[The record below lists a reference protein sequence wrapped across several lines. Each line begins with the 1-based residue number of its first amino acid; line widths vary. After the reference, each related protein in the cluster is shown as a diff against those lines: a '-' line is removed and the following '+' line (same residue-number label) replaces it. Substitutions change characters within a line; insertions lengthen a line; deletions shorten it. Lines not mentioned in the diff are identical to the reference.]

1 MNKRFVKLEEEIKVQ
16 FYQKALI
23 GRYMGQDKYG
33 KIVKRIIDIIGS
45 FVCIIVFSPV
55 FIIVPILIKIDSKGP
70 VLFIQKRV
78 GKNGKYYNTYKFRT
92 MVVNDENI
100 YHNKYTKENIEGL
113 IFQDK
118 NDPRITRI
126 GKILRRGFDELP
138 QLFNVLKGD
147 MSLVG
152 PRPEIPE
159 IVKLYDERQKI
170 RLKVKPGITGLAII
184 RGRGDIP
191 LKETI
196 NYDIEYIENWSVWL
210 DIKILINTLYVI
222 LVTGRGAR

>member
-1 MNKRFVKLEEEIKVQ
+1 MKINESEEI
-16 FYQKALI
+16 L
-23 GRYMGQDKYG
+23 
-33 KIVKRIIDIIGS
+33 KRIIDVFGS
-45 FVCIIVFSPV
+45 LVCIIIFSPA
-55 FIIVPILIKIDSKGP
+55 FIVAPILIKLDSKGP
-70 VLFIQKRV
+70 VFFKQKRA
-78 GKNGKYYNTYKFRT
+78 GKDGKYFTAYKFRS
-92 MVVNDENI
+92 MI
-100 YHNKYTKENIEGL
+100 YNADKISKKDYSAEELSDL
-113 IFQDK
+113 IFQEK

-159 IVKLYDERQKI
+159 IVKLYDRKEKI

-184 RGRGDIP
+184 NGRGNIT

-196 NYDIEYIENWSVWL
+196 NYDIEYIENWSLWL
-210 DIKILINTLYVI
+210 DLKILIKTLYVV

>member
-1 MNKRFVKLEEEIKVQ
+1 ME
-16 FYQKALI
+16 
-23 GRYMGQDKYG
+23 QDKYG
-33 KIVKRIIDIIGS
+33 KITKRIIDIVSS
-45 FVCIIVFSPV
+45 FICIIIFSPV
-55 FIIVPILIKIDSKGP
+55 FIIAPILIKIDSKGP

-92 MVVNDENI
+92 MVVNDENNF
-100 YHNKYTKENIEGL
+100 YKKFKAENIKEL
-113 IFQDK
+113 IFQEE
-118 NDPRITRI
+118 NDPRITKI

-159 IVKLYDERQKI
+159 IVKLYDERHKI

-191 LKETI
+191 LEETI
-196 NYDIEYIENWSVWL
+196 NIDLEYIKNWSVWL
-210 DIKILINTLYVI
+210 DIKILFKTLYVI
-222 LVTGRGAR
+222 LITGRGAR

>member
-1 MNKRFVKLEEEIKVQ
+1 MKINESEEI
-16 FYQKALI
+16 L
-23 GRYMGQDKYG
+23 
-33 KIVKRIIDIIGS
+33 KRIIDVFGS
-45 FVCIIVFSPV
+45 LVCIIIFSPV
-55 FIIVPILIKIDSKGP
+55 FIVAPILIKLDSKGP
-70 VLFIQKRV
+70 VFFKQKRA
-78 GKNGKYYNTYKFRT
+78 GKDGKFFAAYKFRS
-92 MVVNDENI
+92 MVYNADKISKKDYSAE
-100 YHNKYTKENIEGL
+100 ELSDL
-113 IFQDK
+113 IFQEK

-159 IVKLYDERQKI
+159 IVKLYDRKEKI

-184 RGRGDIP
+184 NGRGNIT

-196 NYDIEYIENWSVWL
+196 NYDIEYIENWSLWL
-210 DIKILINTLYVI
+210 DLKILIKTLYVV

>member
-1 MNKRFVKLEEEIKVQ
+1 MNKWKEKT
-16 FYQKALI
+16 
-23 GRYMGQDKYG
+23 
-33 KIVKRIIDIIGS
+33 KRIIDILGS
-45 FVCIIVFSPV
+45 LICIAVFSPI
-55 FIIVPILIKIDSKGP
+55 FIISPILIKIDSNGP

-78 GKNGKYYNTYKFRT
+78 GKDGKIFNAYKFRT
-92 MVVNDENI
+92 MI
-100 YHNKYTKENIEGL
+100 IHNEEDFKKNYTEETIKEL

-118 NDPRITRI
+118 HDPRITKI

-170 RLKVKPGITGLAII
+170 RLQFKPGITGLAIVK
-184 RGRGDIP
+184 GRGEIS
-191 LKETI
+191 LEETI
-196 NYDIEYIENWSVWL
+196 NFDIEYIENWTLWL
-210 DIKILINTLYVI
+210 DFKILFKTLYVV
-222 LVTGRGAR
+222 LVTGEGAR

>member
-1 MNKRFVKLEEEIKVQ
+1 MNTSKCEEI
-16 FYQKALI
+16 L
-23 GRYMGQDKYG
+23 
-33 KIVKRIIDIIGS
+33 KRAIDFFGS
-45 FVCIIVFSPV
+45 IVCIIIFSPV
-55 FIIVPILIKIDSKGP
+55 FIVAPILIKLDSKGP
-70 VLFIQKRV
+70 VFFKQKRA
-78 GKNGKYYNTYKFRT
+78 GKDGKYFAAYKFRS
-92 MVVNDENI
+92 MVYNADKISKKDYSAE
-100 YHNKYTKENIEGL
+100 ELSDL
-113 IFQDK
+113 IFQEK

-159 IVKLYDERQKI
+159 IVKLYDRKEKI

-184 RGRGDIP
+184 NGRGDIP
-191 LKETI
+191 LEETI
-196 NYDIEYIENWSVWL
+196 SYDIEYIENWSLWL
-210 DIKILINTLYVI
+210 DLKILIKTLYVV

>member
-1 MNKRFVKLEEEIKVQ
+1 MNTSKCEEI
-16 FYQKALI
+16 L
-23 GRYMGQDKYG
+23 
-33 KIVKRIIDIIGS
+33 KRAIDVFGS
-45 FVCIIVFSPV
+45 IVCIIIFSPV
-55 FIIVPILIKIDSKGP
+55 FIVAPILIKLDSKGP
-70 VLFIQKRV
+70 VFFKQKRA
-78 GKNGKYYNTYKFRT
+78 GKDGKYFAAYKFRS
-92 MVVNDENI
+92 MVYNADKISKKDYSAE
-100 YHNKYTKENIEGL
+100 ELSDL
-113 IFQDK
+113 IFQEK

-138 QLFNVLKGD
+138 QLFNVLEGD

-159 IVKLYDERQKI
+159 IVKLYDRKEKI

-184 RGRGDIP
+184 NGRGNIT

-196 NYDIEYIENWSVWL
+196 NYDIEYIENWSLWL
-210 DIKILINTLYVI
+210 DLKILIKTLYVV

>member
-1 MNKRFVKLEEEIKVQ
+1 M
-16 FYQKALI
+16 LI
-23 GRYMGQDKYG
+23 RGYMEKGKYG
-33 KIVKRIIDIIGS
+33 KITKRIIDIVGS
-45 FVCIIVFSPV
+45 FICIIIFSPI
-55 FIIVPILIKIDSKGP
+55 FIIAPILIKIDSKGP

-78 GKNGKYYNTYKFRT
+78 GENGKYYNTYKFRT

-100 YHNKYTKENIEGL
+100 FYEKFKAENIKEL
-113 IFQDK
+113 IFQEE
-118 NDPRITRI
+118 NDARITKI

-191 LKETI
+191 LEETI
-196 NYDIEYIENWSVWL
+196 NIDLEYIKNWSVWL
-210 DIKILINTLYVI
+210 DIKILFKTLYVVLI
-222 LVTGRGAR
+222 TGRGVR

>member
-1 MNKRFVKLEEEIKVQ
+1 MNTSKCEEI
-16 FYQKALI
+16 L
-23 GRYMGQDKYG
+23 
-33 KIVKRIIDIIGS
+33 KRAIDFFGS
-45 FVCIIVFSPV
+45 IVCIIIFSPV
-55 FIIVPILIKIDSKGP
+55 FIVAPILIKLDSKGP
-70 VLFIQKRV
+70 VFFKQKRA
-78 GKNGKYYNTYKFRT
+78 GKDGKYFAAYKFRS
-92 MVVNDENI
+92 MVYNADKISKKDYSAE
-100 YHNKYTKENIEGL
+100 ELSDL
-113 IFQDK
+113 IFQEK

-159 IVKLYDERQKI
+159 IVKLYDRKEKI

-184 RGRGDIP
+184 NGRGNIT

-196 NYDIEYIENWSVWL
+196 NYDIEYIENWSLWL
-210 DIKILINTLYVI
+210 DLKILIKTLYVV

>member
-1 MNKRFVKLEEEIKVQ
+1 MKINESEEI
-16 FYQKALI
+16 L
-23 GRYMGQDKYG
+23 
-33 KIVKRIIDIIGS
+33 KRIIDVFGS
-45 FVCIIVFSPV
+45 LVCIIIFSPV
-55 FIIVPILIKIDSKGP
+55 FIVAPILIKLDSKGP
-70 VLFIQKRV
+70 VFFKQKRA
-78 GKNGKYYNTYKFRT
+78 GKDSKYFAAYKFRS
-92 MVVNDENI
+92 MVYNADKI
-100 YHNKYTKENIEGL
+100 SRKEFLAEKLSDL
-113 IFQDK
+113 IFQEKD
-118 NDPRITRI
+118 DARITRV

-159 IVKLYDERQKI
+159 IVKLYNRKQKI

-184 RGRGDIP
+184 NGRGNIT

-196 NYDIEYIENWSVWL
+196 NYDIEYIENWSLWL
-210 DIKILINTLYVI
+210 DLKILIKTLYVV

>member
-1 MNKRFVKLEEEIKVQ
+1 MEL
-16 FYQKALI
+16 
-23 GRYMGQDKYG
+23 DKYG

-45 FVCIIVFSPV
+45 FICITVFSPV
-55 FIIVPILIKIDSKGP
+55 FIIAPILIKIDSKGP
-70 VLFIQKRV
+70 VLFIQKRI

-100 YHNKYTKENIEGL
+100 FYKKFKADNIKEL
-113 IFQDK
+113 IFQEE
-118 NDPRITRI
+118 NDPRITKI

-184 RGRGDIP
+184 KGRGDIP
-191 LKETI
+191 LEETI

-210 DIKILINTLYVI
+210 DIGILIKTLYVI
-222 LVTGRGAR
+222 LITGRGAR

>member
-1 MNKRFVKLEEEIKVQ
+1 MNTSKCEEI
-16 FYQKALI
+16 L
-23 GRYMGQDKYG
+23 
-33 KIVKRIIDIIGS
+33 KRAIDVFGS
-45 FVCIIVFSPV
+45 IVCIIIFSPV
-55 FIIVPILIKIDSKGP
+55 FIVAPILIKLDSKGP
-70 VLFIQKRV
+70 VFFKQKRA
-78 GKNGKYYNTYKFRT
+78 GKDGKYFATYKFRS
-92 MVVNDENI
+92 MVYNADKISKKDYSAE
-100 YHNKYTKENIEGL
+100 ELSDL
-113 IFQDK
+113 IFQEK

-159 IVKLYDERQKI
+159 IVKLYDRKEKI
-170 RLKVKPGITGLAII
+170 RIKVKPGITGLAII
-184 RGRGDIP
+184 NGRGNIT

-196 NYDIEYIENWSVWL
+196 NYDIEYIENWSLWL
-210 DIKILINTLYVI
+210 DLKILFKTLYVV

>member
-1 MNKRFVKLEEEIKVQ
+1 ME
-16 FYQKALI
+16 
-23 GRYMGQDKYG
+23 QDKYG
-33 KIVKRIIDIIGS
+33 KIVKRIIDIVGS
-45 FVCIIVFSPV
+45 FICIIIFSPV
-55 FIIVPILIKIDSKGP
+55 FIIAPILIKLDSKGP

-78 GKNGKYYNTYKFRT
+78 GKNGEYYNTYKFRT
-92 MVVNDENI
+92 MVVNDENNF
-100 YHNKYTKENIEGL
+100 YKKFKAENIKEL
-113 IFQDK
+113 IFQEE
-118 NDPRITRI
+118 NDPRITKI

-184 RGRGDIP
+184 KGRGDIP
-191 LKETI
+191 LEETI

-210 DIKILINTLYVI
+210 DIKILFKTLYVV

>member
-1 MNKRFVKLEEEIKVQ
+1 MKTNKSEKILEI
-16 FYQKALI
+16 L
-23 GRYMGQDKYG
+23 
-33 KIVKRIIDIIGS
+33 KRIIDIFGS
-45 FVCIIVFSPV
+45 LLCIIIFSPI
-55 FIIVPILIKIDSKGP
+55 FIVAPILIKLDSKGP
-70 VLFIQKRV
+70 VFFKQKRA
-78 GKNGKYYNTYKFRT
+78 GKDGKYFAAYKFRS
-92 MVVNDENI
+92 MVYNADKISKKDYSAE
-100 YHNKYTKENIEGL
+100 ELSDL
-113 IFQDK
+113 IFQEK

-152 PRPEIPE
+152 PRPEISD
-159 IVKLYDERQKI
+159 IVKLYEKKEKI

-184 RGRGDIP
+184 KGRGNIT

-196 NYDIEYIENWSVWL
+196 NYDIEYIENWSLWL
-210 DIKILINTLYVI
+210 DLKILIKTLYVV

>member
-1 MNKRFVKLEEEIKVQ
+1 MKINKSEEI
-16 FYQKALI
+16 L
-23 GRYMGQDKYG
+23 
-33 KIVKRIIDIIGS
+33 KRIIDVFGS
-45 FVCIIVFSPV
+45 LVCIIVFSPV
-55 FIIVPILIKIDSKGP
+55 FIVAPILIKLDSKGP
-70 VLFIQKRV
+70 VFFKQKRA
-78 GKNGKYYNTYKFRT
+78 GKDGKYFAAYKFRS
-92 MVVNDENI
+92 MVYNADKISKKDYSAE
-100 YHNKYTKENIEGL
+100 ELSDL
-113 IFQDK
+113 IFQEK

-159 IVKLYDERQKI
+159 IVKLYDRKEKI

-184 RGRGDIP
+184 NGRGNIT
-191 LKETI
+191 LKETM
-196 NYDIEYIENWSVWL
+196 NYDIEYIENWSLWL
-210 DIKILINTLYVI
+210 DLKILIKTLYVV

>member
-1 MNKRFVKLEEEIKVQ
+1 MKINESEEI
-16 FYQKALI
+16 L
-23 GRYMGQDKYG
+23 
-33 KIVKRIIDIIGS
+33 KRIFDVFGS
-45 FVCIIVFSPV
+45 LVCIIIFSPV
-55 FIIVPILIKIDSKGP
+55 FIVIPILIKLDSKGP
-70 VLFIQKRV
+70 IFFKQKRA
-78 GKNGKYYNTYKFRT
+78 GKDGEYFVAYKFRS
-92 MVVNDENI
+92 MVYNADKISKKDYLAE
-100 YHNKYTKENIEGL
+100 ELSDL
-113 IFQDK
+113 IFQEK

-159 IVKLYDERQKI
+159 IVKLYKGKQKI

-184 RGRGDIP
+184 NGRGDIP
-191 LKETI
+191 LEETI
-196 NYDIEYIENWSVWL
+196 NYDIEYIENWSLWL
-210 DIKILINTLYVI
+210 DLKILIKTLYVV

>member
-1 MNKRFVKLEEEIKVQ
+1 
-16 FYQKALI
+16 
-23 GRYMGQDKYG
+23 MGQDKYG
-33 KIVKRIIDIIGS
+33 KIAKRIIDIVGS
-45 FVCIIVFSPV
+45 LICIILFSPV
-55 FIIVPILIKIDSKGP
+55 FIIAPILIKIDSKGP

-78 GKNGKYYNTYKFRT
+78 GKNGKCYNTYKFRT
-92 MVVNDENI
+92 MVVNDENTF
-100 YHNKYTKENIEGL
+100 YKKFKAENIKEL
-113 IFQDK
+113 IFQEE
-118 NDPRITRI
+118 NDPRITKI

-159 IVKLYDERQKI
+159 VVKLYDERQKI
-170 RLKVKPGITGLAII
+170 RLKVKPGITGLATI

-191 LKETI
+191 LEETI

-210 DIKILINTLYVI
+210 DIKILFKTLYVI
-222 LVTGRGAR
+222 LITGRGAR

>member
-1 MNKRFVKLEEEIKVQ
+1 MKINESEEM
-16 FYQKALI
+16 L
-23 GRYMGQDKYG
+23 
-33 KIVKRIIDIIGS
+33 KRIIDVFGS
-45 FVCIIVFSPV
+45 LVCIIIFSPV
-55 FIIVPILIKIDSKGP
+55 FIVAPILIKLDSKGP
-70 VLFIQKRV
+70 VFFKQKRA
-78 GKNGKYYNTYKFRT
+78 GKDGKYFAAYKFRS
-92 MVVNDENI
+92 MVYNADKISKKDYSAE
-100 YHNKYTKENIEGL
+100 ELSDL
-113 IFQDK
+113 IFQEK

-138 QLFNVLKGD
+138 QLFNVLEGD

-159 IVKLYDERQKI
+159 IVKLYDRKEKI

-184 RGRGDIP
+184 NGRGNIT

-196 NYDIEYIENWSVWL
+196 NYDIEYVENWSLWL
-210 DIKILINTLYVI
+210 DLKILIKTLYIV

>member
-1 MNKRFVKLEEEIKVQ
+1 MKTNKSEEI
-16 FYQKALI
+16 L
-23 GRYMGQDKYG
+23 
-33 KIVKRIIDIIGS
+33 KRIIDVFGSLVCMII
-45 FVCIIVFSPV
+45 FSPV
-55 FIIVPILIKIDSKGP
+55 FIVAPILIKLDSKGP
-70 VLFIQKRV
+70 VFFKQKRA
-78 GKNGKYYNTYKFRT
+78 GKDGKYFAAYKFRS
-92 MVVNDENI
+92 MVYNADKISKKDYSAE
-100 YHNKYTKENIEGL
+100 ELSDL
-113 IFQDK
+113 IFQEK

-152 PRPEIPE
+152 PRPEISD
-159 IVKLYDERQKI
+159 IVKLYDRKEKI

-184 RGRGDIP
+184 NGRGNIT

-196 NYDIEYIENWSVWL
+196 NYDIEYIENWSLWL
-210 DIKILINTLYVI
+210 DLKILIKTLYVV

>member
-1 MNKRFVKLEEEIKVQ
+1 MEK
-16 FYQKALI
+16 
-23 GRYMGQDKYG
+23 GKYG
-33 KIVKRIIDIIGS
+33 KTTKRIIDIVGS
-45 FVCIIVFSPV
+45 FICIFIFSPV
-55 FIIVPILIKIDSKGP
+55 FIISPILIKIDSKGP

-92 MVVNDENI
+92 MVVNDENVF
-100 YHNKYTKENIEGL
+100 YKKFKAENIKEL
-113 IFQDK
+113 IFQEE
-118 NDPRITRI
+118 NDPRITKI

-184 RGRGDIP
+184 KGRGDIP
-191 LKETI
+191 LEETI
-196 NYDIEYIENWSVWL
+196 NIDLEYIKNWSVWL
-210 DIKILINTLYVI
+210 DIKILFKTLYVI
-222 LVTGRGAR
+222 LITGRGAR

>member
-1 MNKRFVKLEEEIKVQ
+1 MKINESEEI
-16 FYQKALI
+16 L
-23 GRYMGQDKYG
+23 
-33 KIVKRIIDIIGS
+33 KRIFDVFGS
-45 FVCIIVFSPV
+45 LVCIIIFSPV
-55 FIIVPILIKIDSKGP
+55 FIVAPILIKLDSKGP
-70 VLFIQKRV
+70 IFFKQKRV
-78 GKNGKYYNTYKFRT
+78 GKGGKYFTAYKFRS
-92 MVVNDENI
+92 MVYNADKISKKDYSAE
-100 YHNKYTKENIEGL
+100 ELSDL
-113 IFQDK
+113 IFQEK

-159 IVKLYDERQKI
+159 IVKLYNRKQKI

-184 RGRGDIP
+184 NGRGNIT

-196 NYDIEYIENWSVWL
+196 NYDIEYIENWSLWL
-210 DIKILINTLYVI
+210 DLKILIKTLYVV

>member
-1 MNKRFVKLEEEIKVQ
+1 MKINESEEI
-16 FYQKALI
+16 L
-23 GRYMGQDKYG
+23 
-33 KIVKRIIDIIGS
+33 KRIIDVFGS
-45 FVCIIVFSPV
+45 LVCIIIFSPV
-55 FIIVPILIKIDSKGP
+55 FIVAPILIKLDSKGP
-70 VLFIQKRV
+70 VFFKQKRA
-78 GKNGKYYNTYKFRT
+78 GKDGKYFAAYKFRS
-92 MVVNDENI
+92 MVYNADKISKKDYSAE
-100 YHNKYTKENIEGL
+100 ELSDL
-113 IFQDK
+113 IFQEK

-138 QLFNVLKGD
+138 QLFNVLEGD

-159 IVKLYDERQKI
+159 IVKLYDRKEKI

-184 RGRGDIP
+184 NGRGNIT

-196 NYDIEYIENWSVWL
+196 NYDIEYIENWSLWL
-210 DIKILINTLYVI
+210 DLKILIKTLYVV

>member
-1 MNKRFVKLEEEIKVQ
+1 
-16 FYQKALI
+16 
-23 GRYMGQDKYG
+23 MGQDKYG
-33 KIVKRIIDIIGS
+33 KIVKKIIDIIGS
-45 FVCIIVFSPV
+45 FVCIVVFSPV
-55 FIIVPILIKIDSKGP
+55 FIIAPILIKIDSKGP

-78 GKNGKYYNTYKFRT
+78 GENGKYYNTYKFRT

-100 YHNKYTKENIEGL
+100 FYKKFKAKNIKEL
-113 IFQDK
+113 IFQEE
-118 NDPRITRI
+118 NDHRITKI

-184 RGRGDIP
+184 KGRGDIP
-191 LKETI
+191 LEETI

-210 DIKILINTLYVI
+210 DIKILIKTLYVI

>member
-1 MNKRFVKLEEEIKVQ
+1 
-16 FYQKALI
+16 
-23 GRYMGQDKYG
+23 MGQDKYG
-33 KIVKRIIDIIGS
+33 KIVKRIIDIFGS
-45 FVCIIVFSPV
+45 FVCVIVFSPV
-55 FIIVPILIKIDSKGP
+55 FIIAPMLIKIDSKGP
-70 VLFIQKRV
+70 VLFIQKRI

-100 YHNKYTKENIEGL
+100 FYKKFKAENIKEL
-113 IFQDK
+113 IFQEE
-118 NDPRITRI
+118 NDPRITKI

-191 LKETI
+191 LEETI
-196 NYDIEYIENWSVWL
+196 NIDLEYIENWSVWL
-210 DIKILINTLYVI
+210 DIKILFKTLYVI
-222 LVTGRGAR
+222 LITGRGAR

>member
-1 MNKRFVKLEEEIKVQ
+1 
-16 FYQKALI
+16 
-23 GRYMGQDKYG
+23 MGQDKYG

-55 FIIVPILIKIDSKGP
+55 FIIAPILIKIDSKGP

-100 YHNKYTKENIEGL
+100 FYEKFKAENIKEL
-113 IFQDK
+113 IFQEE
-118 NDPRITRI
+118 NDPRITKI

-159 IVKLYDERQKI
+159 LVKLYDERQKI
-170 RLKVKPGITGLAII
+170 RLKVKPGITGLAVI

-191 LKETI
+191 LEETI
-196 NYDIEYIENWSVWL
+196 NIDLEYIENWSVWL
-210 DIKILINTLYVI
+210 DIKILIKTLYVI
-222 LVTGRGAR
+222 LITGRGAR